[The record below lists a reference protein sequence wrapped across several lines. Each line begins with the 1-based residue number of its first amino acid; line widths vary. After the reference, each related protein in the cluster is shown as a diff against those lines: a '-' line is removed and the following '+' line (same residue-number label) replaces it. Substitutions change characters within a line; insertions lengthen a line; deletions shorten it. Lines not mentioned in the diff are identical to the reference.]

1 MLDLRSGLLALLAVT
16 ACGAPPSQDHI
27 AEELQPVDRGDFG
40 VLLMAHGGSDE
51 WNQGVLD
58 AVQPLRGRY
67 PIEVAFG
74 MADAASIQEA
84 VQALEARGI
93 MDIAV
98 VRLFV
103 SGESWYERTEQI
115 LGIRSG
121 APMRPAAASM
131 THEAAHGEHRMEFWK
146 IQTDASFALSKEGL
160 SDAEGMGEVL
170 ADRAR
175 ALSRDPRREDVL
187 ILAHGPGDDRE
198 NERWIASIRA
208 RAESIRANAPF
219 RRVEV
224 ETLREDWPQKRELAE
239 HRIREFVERARLE
252 DGTAIVIPFR
262 VHGFGPYARVLDGL
276 DYVSDGQGLIPHDNV
291 TLWIAKQ
298 IAELQR
304 GPFEPA
310 LVAGAVQALWAPRF
324 RVAAS
329 PEPITNLGVIA
340 GAR

>member
-16 ACGAPPSQDHI
+16 ACAAPPSQDHV

-40 VLLMAHGGSDE
+40 VLLMAHGGSEE

-58 AVQPLRGRY
+58 AVQPLRKRY

-93 MDIAV
+93 RDIAV

-115 LGIRSG
+115 LGLRSG
-121 APMRPAAASM
+121 APMRLASSST
-131 THEAAHGEHRMEFWK
+131 THEAAHGGHSMGFWK
-146 IQTDASFALSKEGL
+146 IRADASFALSKEGL
-160 SDAEGMGEVL
+160 SEAEGMGEVL

-175 ALSRDPRREDVL
+175 ALSQDPRREDVL
-187 ILAHGPGDDRE
+187 ILAHGPSDDRE
-198 NERWIASIRA
+198 NERWITNIRA
-208 RAESIRANAPF
+208 RAATIRAHVPF
-219 RRVEV
+219 RRIEV
-224 ETLREDWPQKRELAE
+224 ETLREDWPEKRAPAE
-239 HRIREFVERARLE
+239 HRIREFAERARLE

-298 IAELQR
+298 IEELRR
-304 GPFEPA
+304 GPFDPA
-310 LVAGAVQALWAPRF
+310 LVGGAVD
-324 RVAAS
+324 S
-329 PEPITNLGVIA
+329 H
-340 GAR
+340 